1 VSGKREVS
9 ELELNSLN
17 FLFVRLHNDETF
29 YNAFESCVG
38 LKVLKLEL
46 GGQYKEF
53 VVEEFVFQF
62 SVCSRT
68 EKNARKI

>member
-17 FLFVRLHNDETF
+17 FLFVWLHNDEKF
-29 YNAFESCVG
+29 YNVFKRCVG

-46 GGQYKEF
+46 GCQYKEF
-53 VVEEFVFQF
+53 VVQRRICVPIQ
-62 SVCSRT
+62 CLL
-68 EKNARKI
+68 